1 MLINLGKVDSNGSL
15 KLFPIAGMNNV
26 SADDALQL
34 GGDTPRLFVRDALNV
49 DITETPCI
57 ITKRCI

>member
-1 MLINLGKVDSNGSL
+1 MAVS

-26 SADDALQL
+26 ADDDALQV

-49 DITETPCI
+49 DITETGRI
-57 ITKRCI
+57 SLRKGASKEF